1 MNLKENLISDDLVDL
16 VDDIFEI
23 DYSELTD
30 FDPKNFDLG
39 EYFDEESRSNFDS
52 LEPLTTPVPSSTTLK
67 STTTTISAS
76 GELGTRNHG
85 LTVEHLKLIMKI
97 SQNLRFP
104 YKNIFFVSCTLIFFK
119 KAFASN
125 FLFIVFAKRLISVK
139 GLMQKVLSFS
149 LILDHI

>member
-1 MNLKENLISDDLVDL
+1 MTNIFLVYNKGTNTYTFIKSILVQEDLNLKENLISDDLVDL

-30 FDPKNFDLG
+30 FDPKIFDLG
-39 EYFDEESRSNFDS
+39 EYFDEETRSNFDS

-85 LTVEHLKLIMKI
+85 LI
-97 SQNLRFP
+97 Q
-104 YKNIFFVSCTLIFFK
+104 
-119 KAFASN
+119 
-125 FLFIVFAKRLISVK
+125 
-139 GLMQKVLSFS
+139 
-149 LILDHI
+149 